1 MYEIQY
7 AGTCQKGNVR
17 KINQDNIVSK
27 RQYLPEG
34 SDGLAGFCSGENI
47 LAENEL
53 FGVFDGI
60 GGEQRGEAASYI
72 AAKTAAEWN
81 PSDHRGSLV
90 SLCRDMN
97 RRIFEYTEANKLNVC
112 GTTAAL
118 LLLEEHG
125 AIGCN
130 IGDSRIY
137 HYRNEKLIQLSEDHV
152 LPVYQGGK
160 APLLQFLGIP
170 ENEMFIEPSVFYHD
184 YTDQDLFL
192 LCSDGL
198 TDMVPED
205 LILNHLRSGSS
216 LNSIA
221 RSLLDSAL
229 SFGGKDNISFFL
241 IRICK
246 L

>member
-1 MYEIQY
+1 MYGIQY

-27 RQYLPEG
+27 QQYLPEC
-34 SDGLAGFCSGENI
+34 SDGTIGIYSGENK
-47 LAENEL
+47 LAKNEL

-60 GGEQRGEAASYI
+60 GGGQRGEAASYI

-81 PSDHRGSLV
+81 PSDHRASLL
-90 SLCRDMN
+90 SLCRDIN
-97 RRIFEYTEANKLNVC
+97 RRICEYTEANKLNAC
-112 GTTAAL
+112 GTTAAML
-118 LLLEEHG
+118 LLDDNG

-137 HYRNEKLIQLSEDHV
+137 QYRNGKLIQLSEDHV
-152 LPVYQGGK
+152 LPAFQGQK

-170 ENEMFIEPSVFYHD
+170 ENEMFIQPTIFYRD
-184 YTDQDLFL
+184 YMDQDLFL

-198 TDMVPED
+198 TDMLPEN
-205 LILNHLRSGSS
+205 LILNYLSSGESP
-216 LNSIA
+216 NTMA
-221 RSLLDSAL
+221 QNLLDSAL

-241 IRICK
+241 IRICE